1 MTTANPALSVRQLEV
16 RYPLASGFLGKR
28 RELLAVDKVD
38 LDVYPGEVLGLVGES
53 GCGKSSLGK
62 AIIRLVQP
70 SGGAVRVLGEDF
82 LGLRGSSLRRARARV
97 QMVFQ
102 DPYGSL
108 NPRMTV
114 GDLLAEPLA
123 VHGLSSW
130 DDAARIH
137 RVLDQVGLPRTALAK
152 YPHEFSGGQRQRIAI
167 ARALILDPQVVIA
180 DEPVSSLD
188 VSVQAQ
194 ILNLLKAIQKERNLA
209 LLFVSHNLA
218 VVRYLADRVAVMY
231 LGRVVET
238 GPVARIFESPE
249 HPYTRALLAS
259 VPIPDPKL
267 ARARKHQALEGELP
281 SPAERQNGCAFASRC
296 PIVTERCRIAV
307 PQLATLRGDAA
318 HRVRCIAAA
327 TVDATAADASSVG

>member
-1 MTTANPALSVRQLEV
+1 MNPALSVRQLEV
-16 RYPLASGFLGKR
+16 RYPLASGFLGKK

-38 LDVYPGEVLGLVGES
+38 LDVFPGEVLGLVGES

-70 SGGAVRVLGEDF
+70 SGGSVELLGENF
-82 LGLRGSSLRRARARV
+82 LSLKGNTLRRARSRV

-114 GDLLAEPLA
+114 GDLLAEPLV
-123 VHGLSSW
+123 VHGMSGP
-130 DDAARIH
+130 DDDVRIH

-167 ARALILDPQVVIA
+167 ARALVLDPQVVIA

-218 VVRYLADRVAVMY
+218 VVRYLADRVSVMY

-238 GPVARIFESPE
+238 GPVQSLFDRPE

-267 ARARKHQALEGELP
+267 ARARVHKALEGELP
-281 SPAERQNGCAFASRC
+281 SPAERQTGCAFASRC
-296 PIVTERCRIAV
+296 PLVMERCRVGV
-307 PQLATLRGDAA
+307 PALWPLASDGT
-318 HRVRCIAAA
+318 HHVRCVAAP
-327 TVDATAADASSVG
+327 TVPTAAVGTTRS

>member
-1 MTTANPALSVRQLEV
+1 MNPSLSVRQLEV
-16 RYPLASGFLGKR
+16 RYPISSGFLGKKR
-28 RELLAVDKVD
+28 DLLAVDKVD
-38 LDVYPGEVLGLVGES
+38 LDIYPGEVLGLVGES

-70 SGGAVRVLGEDF
+70 SGGSVEIHGQDF
-82 LGLRGSSLRRARARV
+82 LKLKASDLRRARSRV

-114 GDLLAEPLA
+114 GNLLQEPLI
-123 VHGLSSW
+123 VHGVSTR
-130 DDAARIH
+130 DDAARIQ
-137 RVLDQVGLPRTALAK
+137 RVLDQVNLPQTALAK

-167 ARALILDPQVVIA
+167 ARALVLDPEILIA

-194 ILNLLKAIQKERNLA
+194 ILNLLKEIQRDRKLA

-238 GPVARIFESPE
+238 GPVSSIFDRPQ

-267 ARARKHQALEGELP
+267 ARQRVHRPLGGELP
-281 SPAERQNGCAFASRC
+281 SPSERQNGCAFAGRC
-296 PIVTERCRIAV
+296 PIVMERCRVAV
-307 PQLATLRGDAA
+307 PQLAAMSDEGN
-318 HRVRCIAAA
+318 HQVRCIAVP
-327 TVDATAADASSVG
+327 TVAADSAARDGSSI